1 MSDFLSNF
9 SNDNYKDTMKSKKE
23 KQVEEPKEEIETPE
37 PLLNETEEVQE
48 LKKIRKRKRHSSP
61 QEVESEELRTAE
73 PQIFDQAE
81 MVDSE
86 EEKAIPLPVSV
97 SAQVEEEFDDL
108 HEVSIDPA
116 YQKKQRNKKIIIGV
130 SSAIALIAIYMV
142 YYQMTHVKM
151 PDFAEKTIIDVK
163 KWANE
168 NRMEL
173 DVKQAYSLK
182 EEANVVMKQD
192 VNPGKKVKKGKSVKF
207 TISEGPNPEEVIKLP
222 DFKTKSQ
229 EEANQ
234 FVKKNKA
241 DNVNILTEYSD
252 KVEKGKFTKIEF
264 NDKEVTADTYK
275 RRDSVNVYYS
285 KGKETFE
292 KNISVPDFTGK
303 MKSEVEEWA
312 QKNTIS
318 VTYEE
323 ADSDKVEEGKVLS
336 QNIEKNKKIAKHD
349 KMTVKV
355 SVGKAA
361 VVPNFA
367 DYSAES
373 AQSAVEG
380 LEVSIKQ
387 VFADN
392 VAYGQ
397 VISQSVPA
405 GTRLTGKDSKAVKVV
420 YSYGQPY
427 IKSYF
432 GQLEGDIPKLI
443 YDDFNSKGAN
453 ITYGIY
459 YMDSDQEKGQI
470 VKMNLYNQYIASDA
484 YITFGISN
492 GRFADQPGKQ
502 ERGSDKEDAKT
513 QAMEK

>member
-9 SNDNYKDTMKSKKE
+9 SNDNYKNTMKSKKE
-23 KQVEEPKEEIETPE
+23 NEKPKESLKSEEPIDNESEENKGP
-37 PLLNETEEVQE
+37 
-48 LKKIRKRKRHSSP
+48 KKIRKRKQRRNVEAKSASEVQTNDAQLFDSP
-61 QEVESEELRTAE
+61 DLVETEEQQSNALLLKE
-73 PQIFDQAE
+73 PTEDI
-81 MVDSE
+81 S
-86 EEKAIPLPVSV
+86 
-97 SAQVEEEFDDL
+97 DDL
-108 HEVSIDPA
+108 HEVSIDPE
-116 YQKKQRNKKIIIGV
+116 YKKKQRNKKIIIGI
-130 SSAIALIAIYMV
+130 SSVIAVIIVYIF

-151 PDFAEKTIIDVK
+151 PDFADKSIIDVK

-173 DVKQAYSLK
+173 ELKQAFSLK
-182 EEANVVMKQD
+182 EEANIVMKQD
-192 VNPGKKVKKGKSVKF
+192 INSGKNVKKGEIVKF

-222 DFKTKSQ
+222 DFKTLSQ

-234 FVKKNKA
+234 FVTKNKA
-241 DNVNILTEYSD
+241 ENLNILTEYSD
-252 KVEKGKFTKIEF
+252 KIEKGKFTKVEF

-275 RRDSVNVYYS
+275 RRDTVNVYYS

-292 KNISVPDFTGK
+292 KNITVPDFTGK
-303 MKSEVEEWA
+303 MKSEVQEWA
-312 QKNTIS
+312 NKNG
-318 VTYEE
+318 VAMTYEE
-323 ADSDKVEEGKVLS
+323 ADSDKVEEGKILS
-336 QNIEKNKKIAKHD
+336 QNIEKNKKVAKHD

-373 AQSAVEG
+373 AQGAVEG
-380 LEVSIKQ
+380 LEVSVKQ

-392 VAYGQ
+392 IPYGQ
-397 VISQSVPA
+397 VISQSVEA
-405 GTRLTGKDSKAVKVV
+405 GTRLTGKDSKSVKVV

-459 YMDSDQEKGQI
+459 YMDSEQEKGQI
-470 VKMNLYNQYIASDA
+470 VKMSLYNQYIASNA

-492 GRFADQPGKQ
+492 GRYADLPGKQ
-502 ERGSDKEDAKT
+502 DLSTTKEGSEKT
-513 QAMEK
+513 QTAEK